1 MSKPL
6 TGVWDQWC
14 VMSARPYVKMVM
26 TDNGEE
32 IEQESL
38 LNLDTCRKI
47 VLNFG
52 LSKDN
57 LPCTLGHQKTTV
69 EKAQYKTATYSAM
82 AVWSQGQVV
91 EFAAHGE
98 VARPTVDDL
107 PRADNGQAP
116 EDGIY
121 AYRNTVTD
129 LGAAILEK
137 RAVRKTSP
145 EFVMDALNQQAQ
157 PIGPQALGLAWTDD
171 PFLNGCEINL
181 ERFPQ
186 MRKFAKGQNMATYK
200 VYVEGRESLTTSS
213 GNAVLKRLED
223 LKNAAGRIEVTK
235 DGRDMDSQDIW
246 ELRRERGY
254 EEAGVEEKDSP
265 EQKYSK
271 IKAHFGRKAMMEAG
285 VSDGD
290 TPDVGM
296 AKFAKHYEAEC
307 REVRPQTEQK
317 FGKNTYHCDEC
328 GEEVGDD
335 GYCHKHP
342 QATVNTMPPRSE
354 WKVNHEGGPEVK
366 AGVPTMVDPGEP
378 TDKVVGGHAMERDT
392 MRAMSEKI
400 KQDRVEIQTMQRKL
414 AEMER
419 AQRKEHA
426 TKAVES
432 AWQAGRI
439 VPLPG
444 ESAERAK
451 ARFLVKYEKDPAMF
465 ADDLAP
471 AGTHAVAGS
480 LSGRMTSNG
489 LPLNFERGTFAEEAG
504 RPDEEIIRRAEDLR
518 AKNPKMS
525 KIAAVKQV
533 CMESPELN
541 RAYST
546 QSRRAA
552 MGLG

>member
-186 MRKFAKGQNMATYK
+186 MRKFAKGTTMARDWYVKTDKFGSVYGGK
-200 VYVEGRESLTTSS
+200 SRQQADQKAEELKRQGAKWWEIIDPDNSSVGGGYVEHE
-213 GNAVLKRLED
+213 K
-223 LKNAAGRIEVTK
+223 
-235 DGRDMDSQDIW
+235 
-246 ELRRERGY
+246 
-254 EEAGVEEKDSP
+254 EAGVEEKDSP

-285 VSDGD
+285 IADAD
-290 TPDVGM
+290 TPDVAM
-296 AKFAKHYEAEC
+296 AKFAKHHEMMCHETGDASATGSQQHKEPDKDNLM
-307 REVRPQTEQK
+307 EGPSAIAGAPTEI
-317 FGKNTYHCDEC
+317 
-328 GEEVGDD
+328 
-335 GYCHKHP
+335 
-342 QATVNTMPPRSE
+342 
-354 WKVNHEGGPEVK
+354 
-366 AGVPTMVDPGEP
+366 DPGSVSNN
-378 TDKVVGGHAMERDT
+378 VVGGHAMERDT

>member
-186 MRKFAKGQNMATYK
+186 MRKFAKGPQMASDWYVKTDKFGSTYAGK
-200 VYVEGRESLTTSS
+200 NRQQADQKAEELMRQGAKWWEIIAPDNSSVGGGYVEHE
-213 GNAVLKRLED
+213 K
-223 LKNAAGRIEVTK
+223 
-235 DGRDMDSQDIW
+235 Q
-246 ELRRERGY
+246 
-254 EEAGVEEKDSP
+254 AGVDEKDSP
-265 EQKYSK
+265 EQKYGK

-285 VSDGD
+285 IADAD
-290 TPDVGM
+290 TPDVAM
-296 AKFAKHYEAEC
+296 AKFAKHHEMMCHETGDASATGSQQHKEPDKDNLM
-307 REVRPQTEQK
+307 EGPSAIPGAPTEI
-317 FGKNTYHCDEC
+317 
-328 GEEVGDD
+328 
-335 GYCHKHP
+335 
-342 QATVNTMPPRSE
+342 
-354 WKVNHEGGPEVK
+354 
-366 AGVPTMVDPGEP
+366 DPGSVSNN
-378 TDKVVGGHAMERDT
+378 VVGGHAMERDT

>member
-1 MSKPL
+1 MSDKPL

-157 PIGPQALGLAWTDD
+157 PIGPQALGLAWTDN

-285 VSDGD
+285 IADAD
-290 TPDVGM
+290 TPDVAM
-296 AKFAKHYEAEC
+296 AKFAKHHEMMCHETGDASATGSQQHKEPDKDNLM
-307 REVRPQTEQK
+307 EGPSAIPGAPTEI
-317 FGKNTYHCDEC
+317 
-328 GEEVGDD
+328 
-335 GYCHKHP
+335 
-342 QATVNTMPPRSE
+342 
-354 WKVNHEGGPEVK
+354 
-366 AGVPTMVDPGEP
+366 DPGSVSNN
-378 TDKVVGGHAMERDT
+378 VVGGHAMERDT

>member
-186 MRKFAKGQNMATYK
+186 MRKFAKGTTMARDWYVKTDKFGSVYGGK
-200 VYVEGRESLTTSS
+200 SRQQADQKAEELKRQGAKWWEIIDPDNSSVGGGYVEHE
-213 GNAVLKRLED
+213 K
-223 LKNAAGRIEVTK
+223 
-235 DGRDMDSQDIW
+235 
-246 ELRRERGY
+246 
-254 EEAGVEEKDSP
+254 EAGVEEKDSP

-271 IKAHFGRKAMMEAG
+271 IKAHFGRKALMEAG
-285 VSDGD
+285 IADAD
-290 TPDVGM
+290 TPDVAM
-296 AKFAKHYEAEC
+296 AKFAKHHEMMCHETGDASATGGQQHKEPDKDNLM
-307 REVRPQTEQK
+307 EGPSAIPGAPTEI
-317 FGKNTYHCDEC
+317 
-328 GEEVGDD
+328 
-335 GYCHKHP
+335 
-342 QATVNTMPPRSE
+342 
-354 WKVNHEGGPEVK
+354 
-366 AGVPTMVDPGEP
+366 DPGSVSNN
-378 TDKVVGGHAMERDT
+378 VVGGHAMERDT

>member
-1 MSKPL
+1 MSDKPL

-157 PIGPQALGLAWTDD
+157 SIGPQALGLAWTDD

-186 MRKFAKGQNMATYK
+186 MRKFAKGPQMASDWYVKTDKFGSTYAGK
-200 VYVEGRESLTTSS
+200 NRQQADQKAEELKRQGAKWWEIIDPDNSSVGGGYVEHE
-213 GNAVLKRLED
+213 K
-223 LKNAAGRIEVTK
+223 
-235 DGRDMDSQDIW
+235 Q
-246 ELRRERGY
+246 
-254 EEAGVEEKDSP
+254 AGVDEKDSP
-265 EQKYSK
+265 EQKYGK

-285 VSDGD
+285 IADAD
-290 TPDVGM
+290 TPDVAM
-296 AKFAKHYEAEC
+296 AKFAKHMEAGDASATGSQQHKEPDKDNLM
-307 REVRPQTEQK
+307 EGPSAIAGAPTEI
-317 FGKNTYHCDEC
+317 
-328 GEEVGDD
+328 
-335 GYCHKHP
+335 
-342 QATVNTMPPRSE
+342 
-354 WKVNHEGGPEVK
+354 
-366 AGVPTMVDPGEP
+366 DPGSVP
-378 TDKVVGGHAMERDT
+378 NKVVGGHAMERET
-392 MRAMSEKI
+392 VRAMSEQI
-400 KQDRVEIQTMQRKL
+400 KQDRAKIQAMQGQL
-414 AEMER
+414 AVMER
-419 AQRKEHA
+419 AQKKEAA
-426 TKAVES
+426 TKAVDT
-432 AWQAGRI
+432 AWQSGRI

-444 ESAERAK
+444 ESADKAK

>member
-186 MRKFAKGQNMATYK
+186 MRKFAKGTTMARDWYVKTDKFGSVYGGK
-200 VYVEGRESLTTSS
+200 SRQQADQKAEELKRQGAKWWEIIDPDNSSVGGGYVEHE
-213 GNAVLKRLED
+213 K
-223 LKNAAGRIEVTK
+223 
-235 DGRDMDSQDIW
+235 
-246 ELRRERGY
+246 
-254 EEAGVEEKDSP
+254 EAGVEEKDSP

-285 VSDGD
+285 IADAD
-290 TPDVGM
+290 TPDVAM
-296 AKFAKHYEAEC
+296 AKFAKHHEMMCHETGDASATGSQQHKEPDKDNLM
-307 REVRPQTEQK
+307 EGPSAIPGAPTEI
-317 FGKNTYHCDEC
+317 
-328 GEEVGDD
+328 
-335 GYCHKHP
+335 
-342 QATVNTMPPRSE
+342 
-354 WKVNHEGGPEVK
+354 
-366 AGVPTMVDPGEP
+366 DPGSVSNN
-378 TDKVVGGHAMERDT
+378 VVGGHAMERDT

-414 AEMER
+414 SEMER
-419 AQRKEHA
+419 AQKKEHA

-432 AWQAGRI
+432 AWLAGRI
-439 VPLPG
+439 MPLPG
-444 ESAERAK
+444 ESAEKAK

-465 ADDLAP
+465 SEDLAP

-489 LPLNFERGTFAEEAG
+489 LPLNFERGTFAVEAG
-504 RPDEEIIRRAEDLR
+504 RPDEEIIRRAEELR
-518 AKNPKMS
+518 TKNPKMS

-541 RAYST
+541 RAYSA

>member
-186 MRKFAKGQNMATYK
+186 MRKFAKGPQMASDWYVKTDKFGSTYAGK
-200 VYVEGRESLTTSS
+200 NRQQADQKAEELMRQGAKWWEIIAPDNSSVGGGYVEHE
-213 GNAVLKRLED
+213 K
-223 LKNAAGRIEVTK
+223 
-235 DGRDMDSQDIW
+235 Q
-246 ELRRERGY
+246 
-254 EEAGVEEKDSP
+254 AGVDEKDSP
-265 EQKYSK
+265 EQKYGK

-285 VSDGD
+285 IADAD
-290 TPDVGM
+290 TPDVAM
-296 AKFAKHYEAEC
+296 AKFAKHHEMMCHETGDASATGSQQHKEPDKDNLM
-307 REVRPQTEQK
+307 EGPSAIPGAPTEI
-317 FGKNTYHCDEC
+317 
-328 GEEVGDD
+328 
-335 GYCHKHP
+335 
-342 QATVNTMPPRSE
+342 
-354 WKVNHEGGPEVK
+354 
-366 AGVPTMVDPGEP
+366 DPGSVSNN
-378 TDKVVGGHAMERDT
+378 VVGGHAMERDT

-439 VPLPG
+439 VTLPG

>member
-1 MSKPL
+1 MSDKPL

-157 PIGPQALGLAWTDD
+157 SIGPQALGLAWTDD

-186 MRKFAKGQNMATYK
+186 MRKFAKGPQMASDWYVKTDKFGSTYAGK
-200 VYVEGRESLTTSS
+200 NRQQADQKAEELKRQGAKWWEIIDPDNSSVGGGYVEHE
-213 GNAVLKRLED
+213 K
-223 LKNAAGRIEVTK
+223 
-235 DGRDMDSQDIW
+235 Q
-246 ELRRERGY
+246 
-254 EEAGVEEKDSP
+254 AGVDEKDSP
-265 EQKYSK
+265 EQKYGK

-285 VSDGD
+285 IADAD
-290 TPDVGM
+290 TPDVAM
-296 AKFAKHYEAEC
+296 AKFAKHMEAGDASATGSQQHKEPDKDNLM
-307 REVRPQTEQK
+307 EGPSAIPGAPTEI
-317 FGKNTYHCDEC
+317 
-328 GEEVGDD
+328 
-335 GYCHKHP
+335 
-342 QATVNTMPPRSE
+342 
-354 WKVNHEGGPEVK
+354 
-366 AGVPTMVDPGEP
+366 DPGSVSNN
-378 TDKVVGGHAMERDT
+378 VVGGHAMERDT

-439 VPLPG
+439 LPLPG

>member
-157 PIGPQALGLAWTDD
+157 SIGPQALGLAWTDD

-186 MRKFAKGQNMATYK
+186 MRKFAKGPQMASDWYVKTDKFGSTYAGK
-200 VYVEGRESLTTSS
+200 NRQQADQKAEELKRQGAKWWEIIDPDNSSVGGGYVEHE
-213 GNAVLKRLED
+213 K
-223 LKNAAGRIEVTK
+223 
-235 DGRDMDSQDIW
+235 Q
-246 ELRRERGY
+246 
-254 EEAGVEEKDSP
+254 AGVDEKDSP
-265 EQKYSK
+265 EQKYGK

-285 VSDGD
+285 IADAD
-290 TPDVGM
+290 TPDVAM
-296 AKFAKHYEAEC
+296 AKFAKHHEMMCHETGDASATGSQQHKEPDKDNLM
-307 REVRPQTEQK
+307 EGPSAIPGAPTEI
-317 FGKNTYHCDEC
+317 
-328 GEEVGDD
+328 
-335 GYCHKHP
+335 
-342 QATVNTMPPRSE
+342 
-354 WKVNHEGGPEVK
+354 
-366 AGVPTMVDPGEP
+366 DPGSVSNN
-378 TDKVVGGHAMERDT
+378 VVGGHAMERET

-518 AKNPKMS
+518 AK
-525 KIAAVKQV
+525 IAAVKQV

>member
-1 MSKPL
+1 MSDKPL

-157 PIGPQALGLAWTDD
+157 SIGPQALGLAWTDD

-186 MRKFAKGQNMATYK
+186 MRKFAKGPQMASDWYVKTDKFGSTYAGK
-200 VYVEGRESLTTSS
+200 NRQQADQKAEELKRQGAKWWEIIDPDNSSVGGGYVEHE
-213 GNAVLKRLED
+213 K
-223 LKNAAGRIEVTK
+223 
-235 DGRDMDSQDIW
+235 Q
-246 ELRRERGY
+246 
-254 EEAGVEEKDSP
+254 AGVDEKDSP
-265 EQKYSK
+265 EQKYGK

-285 VSDGD
+285 IADAD
-290 TPDVGM
+290 TPDVAM
-296 AKFAKHYEAEC
+296 AKFAKHMEAGDASATGSQQHKEPDKDNLM
-307 REVRPQTEQK
+307 EGPSAIPGAPTEI
-317 FGKNTYHCDEC
+317 
-328 GEEVGDD
+328 
-335 GYCHKHP
+335 
-342 QATVNTMPPRSE
+342 
-354 WKVNHEGGPEVK
+354 
-366 AGVPTMVDPGEP
+366 DPGSVSNN
-378 TDKVVGGHAMERDT
+378 VVGGHAMERDT

>member
-1 MSKPL
+1 MSDKPL

-157 PIGPQALGLAWTDD
+157 SIGPQALGLAWTDD

-186 MRKFAKGQNMATYK
+186 MRKFAKGPQMASDWYVKTDKFGSTYAGK
-200 VYVEGRESLTTSS
+200 NRQQADQKAEELKRQGAKWWEIIDPDNSSVGGGYVEHE
-213 GNAVLKRLED
+213 K
-223 LKNAAGRIEVTK
+223 
-235 DGRDMDSQDIW
+235 Q
-246 ELRRERGY
+246 
-254 EEAGVEEKDSP
+254 AGVDEKDSP
-265 EQKYSK
+265 EQKYGK

-285 VSDGD
+285 IADAD
-290 TPDVGM
+290 TPDVAM
-296 AKFAKHYEAEC
+296 AKFAKHMEAGDASATGSQQHKEPDKDNLM
-307 REVRPQTEQK
+307 EGPSAIPGAPTEI
-317 FGKNTYHCDEC
+317 
-328 GEEVGDD
+328 
-335 GYCHKHP
+335 
-342 QATVNTMPPRSE
+342 
-354 WKVNHEGGPEVK
+354 
-366 AGVPTMVDPGEP
+366 DPGSVSNN
-378 TDKVVGGHAMERDT
+378 VVGGHAMERDT

-444 ESAERAK
+444 ESADKAK

>member
-157 PIGPQALGLAWTDD
+157 SIGPQALGLAWTDD

-186 MRKFAKGQNMATYK
+186 MRKFAKGPQMASDWYVKTDKFGSTYAGK
-200 VYVEGRESLTTSS
+200 NRQQADQKAEELKRQGAKWWKIIDPDNSSVGGGYVEHE
-213 GNAVLKRLED
+213 K
-223 LKNAAGRIEVTK
+223 
-235 DGRDMDSQDIW
+235 Q
-246 ELRRERGY
+246 
-254 EEAGVEEKDSP
+254 AGVDEKDSP
-265 EQKYSK
+265 EQKYGK

-285 VSDGD
+285 IADAD
-290 TPDVGM
+290 TPDVAM
-296 AKFAKHYEAEC
+296 AKFAKHHEMMCHETGDASATGSQQHKEPDKDNLM
-307 REVRPQTEQK
+307 EGPSAIKGAPTEI
-317 FGKNTYHCDEC
+317 
-328 GEEVGDD
+328 
-335 GYCHKHP
+335 
-342 QATVNTMPPRSE
+342 
-354 WKVNHEGGPEVK
+354 
-366 AGVPTMVDPGEP
+366 DPGSVS
-378 TDKVVGGHAMERDT
+378 DKVVGGHAMERET
-392 MRAMSEKI
+392 VRAMSEQI
-400 KQDRVEIQTMQRKL
+400 KQDRAKIQAMQGQL
-414 AEMER
+414 AVMER
-419 AQRKEHA
+419 AQKKEAA
-426 TKAVES
+426 TKAVDT
-432 AWQAGRI
+432 AWQSGRI

-444 ESAERAK
+444 ESADKAK

-471 AGTHAVAGS
+471 VGTHAVAGS
-480 LSGRMTSNG
+480 LSDVRLTSNG
-489 LPLNFERGTFAEEAG
+489 LPVNFERGESGFEAG
-504 RPDEEIIRRAEDLR
+504 RPDEEIIRRAEELR
-518 AKNPKMS
+518 AKNPKMG
-525 KIAAVKQV
+525 KEAAVKRV

-541 RAYST
+541 KAYCM

-552 MGLG
+552 FGIQ